1 MNFFRVVMSPAFIFS
16 NTEQTCRLLAIIILT
31 GIQGFRSRRTDSW
44 GKCGW
49 DRCRWRQIVG
59 YKTRRGRIQ
68 KRIGWICCERAL
80 GSVST
85 FRLSSCSCPLAGSY
99 QQFLKKK
106 ARKNVSFNFFIFFFT
121 KIRHLN
127 SVSRSKTKPDLAFRA
142 KYLSYKKE
150 CLMQFP
156 RFWICTH
163 SYPL

>member
-1 MNFFRVVMSPAFIFS
+1 MSPAFIFS
-16 NTEQTCRLLAIIILT
+16 NTDQTCRLLAIIILT

-49 DRCRWRQIVG
+49 DRCRWQQTVG

-106 ARKNVSFNFFIFFFT
+106 ARKNVSFNFFIFFSQKLDIWT
-121 KIRHLN
+121 VCQEVKPNLTLLSELN
-127 SVSRSKTKPDLAFRA
+127 TCPI
-142 KYLSYKKE
+142 KKE

-156 RFWICTH
+156 RCWICTH

>member
-1 MNFFRVVMSPAFIFS
+1 MSLTVLDLPAKQSVMKSSHYWTKPLPQFFS
-16 NTEQTCRLLAIIILT
+16 NTQRTCRLLAIIILT

-85 FRLSSCSCPLAGSY
+85 FRLSSCSCPLAGSS
-99 QQFLKKK
+99 QQFLKQR
-106 ARKNVSFNFFIFFFT
+106 ARKNASFNFFSQ
-121 KIRHLN
+121 KL
-127 SVSRSKTKPDLAFRA
+127 D
-142 KYLSYKKE
+142 
-150 CLMQFP
+150 
-156 RFWICTH
+156 ICTVCQEVKPNLTLLP
-163 SYPL
+163 S